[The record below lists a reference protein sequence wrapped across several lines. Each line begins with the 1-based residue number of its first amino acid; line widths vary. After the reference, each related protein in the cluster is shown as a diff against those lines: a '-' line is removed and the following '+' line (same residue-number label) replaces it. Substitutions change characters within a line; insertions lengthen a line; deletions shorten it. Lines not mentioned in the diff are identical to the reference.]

1 MKSRRDM
8 DLNIFNK
15 DLELLGICDE
25 FASLILTRRYF
36 TSGRFQIDA
45 PATKNNLALLRRHH
59 LVQWDGME
67 EVGIITSLKI
77 SKGEDGEAITAAGC
91 FYEGLFSSRIVRQ
104 EDGTLAGLIR
114 LNCVDCE
121 AARRLPGLSMGALEH
136 IPYGGTFLGK
146 NLGEVVE
153 ALCRAN
159 NTGVTV
165 RMEDG
170 TLSCVTRRGADRSI
184 GQEENPHVEF
194 SEEYDNLLSSEYS
207 VSDQG
212 AVSTVYTKL
221 KLPAETRYKTIPAY
235 ETGMEAAG
243 LDRWEVLAEVDAV
256 TESYSVSDGDSTLT
270 RKRLDYDKSLANLQA
285 GAEKALFPVTENF
298 EGAVS
303 FDSGYGELFG
313 LGDVVTVF
321 RRDWGLSISQRIYE
335 IEEVYDFE
343 GDRITPVF
351 GSPLKTILDVLKGV

>member
-8 DLNIFNK
+8 DIDILNEK
-15 DLELLGICDE
+15 LELLGICDE
-25 FASLILTRRYF
+25 ISSLILTRRYF
-36 TSGRFQIDA
+36 TPGGFQLDV
-45 PATKNNLALLRRHH
+45 PATKNNLALLRRHR
-59 LVQWDGME
+59 LVQWSGME
-67 EVGIITSLKI
+67 ETGIITSLRL
-77 SKGEDGEAITAAGC
+77 SKGEEGETITASGC
-91 FYEGLFSSRIVRQ
+91 FYEGLLASRIIRK

-121 AARRLPGLSMGALEH
+121 AVRRLPSLAMGVMEH
-136 IPYGGTFLGK
+136 IPYSGTFLGK
-146 NLGEVVE
+146 NLGEVTE

-159 NTGVTV
+159 NVSVTV

-170 TLSCVTRRGADRSI
+170 FLKCVTRRGTGRSNE
-184 GQEENPHVEF
+184 QEENPHVEF

-221 KLPAETRYKTIPAY
+221 KIPAETRYKTIPSY

-243 LDRWEVLAEVDAV
+243 LDRWEVLAETDAV
-256 TESYSVSDGDSTLT
+256 TESYTVSEGENAIT
-270 RKRLDYDKSLANLQA
+270 RYKLDFEKSLANLKA
-285 GAEKALFPVTENF
+285 EAEKALFPVTENF

-303 FDSGYGELFG
+303 FDSGYGELFD

-351 GSPLKTILDVLKGV
+351 GSPLKTILDVLKGA